1 MGELGKYPQ
10 AFSGEDSSQGLQK
23 NLCISNT
30 GDLFWL
36 YIP

>member
-10 AFSGEDSSQGLQK
+10 AFSEDSSQGLQK